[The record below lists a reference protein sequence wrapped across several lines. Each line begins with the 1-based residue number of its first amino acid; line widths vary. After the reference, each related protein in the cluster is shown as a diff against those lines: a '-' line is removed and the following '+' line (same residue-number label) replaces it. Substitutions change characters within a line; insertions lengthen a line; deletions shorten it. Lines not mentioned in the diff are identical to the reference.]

1 MSDASAVGTASGEQ
15 TPKPCSECGGPTV
28 EVDVAGSAERPALI
42 RQNTGRY
49 FSRDSLVHIERA
61 RACVRCGYVRFFVDA
76 EKLRRRAA
84 PRELAEQF
92 KEEERDSGHHGP

>member
-1 MSDASAVGTASGEQ
+1 MSDSGAVGNNGEQ
-15 TPKPCSECGGPTV
+15 SPKPCAECGGPTV
-28 EVDVAGSAERPALI
+28 EMDVAGSAERPALI

-61 RACVRCGYVRFFVDA
+61 RACVRCGCVRFFVDA
-76 EKLRRRAA
+76 ERLRRRAA

-92 KEEERDSGHHGP
+92 KEERDSGHHGP